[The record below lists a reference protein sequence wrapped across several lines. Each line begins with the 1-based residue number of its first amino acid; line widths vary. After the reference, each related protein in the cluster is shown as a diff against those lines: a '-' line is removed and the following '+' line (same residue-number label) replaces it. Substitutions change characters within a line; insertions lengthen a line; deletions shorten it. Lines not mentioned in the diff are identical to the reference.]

1 MCTMPLG
8 LHLPGKRF
16 VEHSVPMQALILM
29 ASWCASVAVS
39 LLLVHLIYG
48 RHRPNRPDS
57 QPSQR
62 AETNL
67 SPEIGSHTVTETERA
82 VGALSRHDRE

>member
-1 MCTMPLG
+1 MPLG

-16 VEHSVPMQALILM
+16 VEQPVPMQALILM

-48 RHRPNRPDS
+48 RHRPDRPDS
-57 QPSQR
+57 QPSR
-62 AETNL
+62 HAASNL
-67 SPEIGSHTVTETERA
+67 SPELGAHPVTETEKP
-82 VGALSRHDRE
+82 VGALNRHDRE